1 MARSICGEGAALIL
15 RQNGGNGMDGFRNWT
30 VTVDGQPHEVGIK
43 FGLFRATVHV
53 DGERRAAKSKNQ
65 FVRVIDEDLSVDGK
79 DIRITAMGNSVDVAV
94 DGIYLRSGK
103 PYVPMSLIPIWATV
117 MIPVLMATGLLLFGV
132 LGFALGLLAGVLALH
147 QSLPVAGK
155 SRLPLCS
162 AIYAVTLVIQLV
174 GGIYSHG
181 WL

>member
-1 MARSICGEGAALIL
+1 
-15 RQNGGNGMDGFRNWT
+15 
-30 VTVDGQPHEVGIK
+30 
-43 FGLFRATVHV
+43 
-53 DGERRAAKSKNQ
+53 
-65 FVRVIDEDLSVDGK
+65 
-79 DIRITAMGNSVDVAV
+79 
-94 DGIYLRSGK
+94 
-103 PYVPMSLIPIWATV
+103 MSLIPVWATV

-147 QSLPVAGK
+147 LSLPVAGK

>member
-1 MARSICGEGAALIL
+1 
-15 RQNGGNGMDGFRNWT
+15 MDGFRNWT

-94 DGIYLRSGK
+94 DGVYLRSGK
-103 PYVPMSLIPIWATV
+103 PYVPMSLIPVWATV

-147 QSLPVAGK
+147 QSLPISGK
-155 SRLPLCS
+155 SRLPLCG
-162 AIYAVTLVIQLV
+162 AIYAITLVIQLV